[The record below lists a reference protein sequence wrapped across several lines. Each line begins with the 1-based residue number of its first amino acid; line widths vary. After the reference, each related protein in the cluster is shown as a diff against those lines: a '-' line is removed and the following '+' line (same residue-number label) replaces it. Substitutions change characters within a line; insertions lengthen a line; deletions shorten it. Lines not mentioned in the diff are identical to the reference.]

1 MCTHTH
7 TFTGILT
14 TSELTTFIWTVKTG
28 TSSGVHQKNWFKNSN
43 YSGMYGHTIRYYTAI
58 KINKL
63 HTTTWMNFTNGNVE
77 HEKSDI
83 KRCILLMHYEC
94 WALMHAMSQNTQ
106 NQSKVWAVRKSD
118 ELLVKGREQNR
129 RDLEGISSVS
139 WLTWEIII
147 QVYFIL

>member
-1 MCTHTH
+1 MGTHTH
-7 TFTGILT
+7 IHRNTHN
-14 TSELTTFIWTVKTG
+14 IWIDNIIWIVKTG

-83 KRCILLMHYEC
+83 QRCILLMHYEC

-106 NQSKVWAVRKSD
+106 NQSKVWAVRR
-118 ELLVKGREQNR
+118 VMNFWWREKNR
-129 RDLEGISSVS
+129 TGGDLEGISSVS
-139 WLTWEIII
+139 RLTWEII